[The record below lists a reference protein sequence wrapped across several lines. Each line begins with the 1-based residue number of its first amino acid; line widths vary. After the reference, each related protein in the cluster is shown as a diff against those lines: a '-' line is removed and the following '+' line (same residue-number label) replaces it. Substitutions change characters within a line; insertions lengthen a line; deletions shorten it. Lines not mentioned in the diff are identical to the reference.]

1 MKDDYSFF
9 KSLVRYYGSLKEG
22 NKWSFETINN
32 LLDDAAY
39 YDQLVED
46 IQKQIEKI
54 EKEIG
59 NPPSYKNDE
68 EKIELETNLDLQKTR
83 LKTAKTK
90 STSWEITEEKNV
102 AGISQL
108 VYNIIVEEL
117 DKWDEQKKYDPL
129 ETSLTHLVNQYKII
143 DDGY

>member
-9 KSLVRYYGSLKEG
+9 KSLVRYYGNLKEG

-39 YDQLVED
+39 YDQLVEN

-83 LKTAKTK
+83 LKTAVI
-90 STSWEITEEKNV
+90 TSATF
-102 AGISQL
+102 
-108 VYNIIVEEL
+108 
-117 DKWDEQKKYDPL
+117 
-129 ETSLTHLVNQYKII
+129 LTP
-143 DDGY
+143 